1 MIKNL
6 IQYIYTG
13 WCGVMFVIP
22 MVLFSPFLVIPI
34 LISRRLD
41 FITFFFIRAW
51 VYMFGITTGI
61 WFVGNNKKSVDR
73 KKSYIFIIN
82 HTSFLD
88 ACAIPIAI
96 PSTLVGLG
104 KKELSKIPIFGWV
117 TSRFAIWVDRSSTK
131 SRQEGSRKMKEL
143 LKGGT
148 SVLVAPEGTRN
159 NTDELLLPFRYGPFR
174 LAIESQINI
183 IPVVIHNASKLM
195 RRGSLLLRPGVV
207 HSYILPMVSV
217 EGMTE
222 NELES
227 LTEGVYKMMKNKIEE
242 LNQST

>member
-1 MIKNL
+1 
-6 IQYIYTG
+6 
-13 WCGVMFVIP
+13 
-22 MVLFSPFLVIPI
+22 
-34 LISRRLD
+34 
-41 FITFFFIRAW
+41 
-51 VYMFGITTGI
+51 MFGITTGI
-61 WFVGNNKKSVDR
+61 WFTGHNKKLVDT
-73 KKSYIFIIN
+73 KKSHIFVIN

-117 TSRFAIWVDRSSTK
+117 TSRFAIWIDRSNPE
-131 SRQEGSRKMKEL
+131 SRKEGSKKMKAL

-159 NTDELLLPFRYGPFR
+159 NTDEVLLPFRYGPFR
-174 LAIESQINI
+174 LAIESQIPI
-183 IPVVIHNASKLM
+183 TPVVIHNAAKLM
-195 RRGSLLLRPGVV
+195 KRGSLLLKPGVV
-207 HSYILPMVSV
+207 HSYILPEVSV

-222 NELES
+222 DHLES
-227 LTEGVYKMMKNKIEE
+227 LTQNVFKMMKNKIEE